1 MTVAVSLWWVAG
13 WVLGVVVVIVASTLL
28 IMANMLARRIRIQ
41 ADEITG
47 ILDRTRENTNPM
59 YDITQTNQLLD
70 RITRGLAAVRQGRG
84 S

>member
-1 MTVAVSLWWVAG
+1 MSLAVSLWWVAG

-41 ADEITG
+41 ADEITA

-59 YDITQTNQLLD
+59 FDIVKSNQALD
-70 RITRGLAAVRQGRG
+70 RITRGLAAVRGGGR